1 MNNSLKSLNK
11 SKNNK
16 KYIKVRKIDLLIK
29 SLKKLDHFFF
39 KIKEGKVNL

>member
-1 MNNSLKSLNK
+1 MNNPYKSSNK

-16 KYIKVRKIDLLIK
+16 KYIKIRKFNLLIK

-39 KIKEGKVNL
+39 KTEESK